1 MSVLTM
7 ESLRYPGC
15 QPVEPEPVEPRNT
28 TYLATQ
34 GMAVGFMALENWQEQ
49 LRRGTLEMAVLL
61 AVAPGRR
68 YGLEILRHLEFTD
81 LVLTEGVI
89 YPILARLS
97 RDGLLASEWVT
108 GEGPQPRK
116 YYKLTARGRTRLQQM
131 CLEFRSFTHNIDQL
145 IKDSIGDLS

>member
-1 MSVLTM
+1 
-7 ESLRYPGC
+7 
-15 QPVEPEPVEPRNT
+15 
-28 TYLATQ
+28 
-34 GMAVGFMALENWQEQ
+34 MALENWQEQ
-49 LRRGTLEMAVLL
+49 VRRGTLELAVLL

-108 GEGPQPRK
+108 SEAPQPRK
-116 YYKLTARGRTRLQQM
+116 YYGLTPKGRTRLTQM
-131 CLEFRSFTHNIDQL
+131 CREFRAFTRNIDRL
-145 IKDSIGDLS
+145 MADSIGDVS